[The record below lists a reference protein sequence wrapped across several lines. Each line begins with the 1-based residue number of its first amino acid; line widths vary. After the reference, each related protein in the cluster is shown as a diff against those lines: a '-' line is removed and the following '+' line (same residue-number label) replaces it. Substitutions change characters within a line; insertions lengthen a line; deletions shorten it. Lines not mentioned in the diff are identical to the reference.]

1 VLAPIALS
9 DIALMAAHILT
20 SCGPSGFFSYKHAG
34 QLYSTTGPKIYTG
47 GELASVTF
55 KTFGIPMSFQ
65 AISEREAQALL
76 KPQGDTDPSELQY
89 LLEYYGLVR
98 EGKCNWVATTAFEF
112 ITGVLPQ
119 NPEEFFALY
128 AESMRGSPT
137 SEDIQRRAE
146 EIEANREPGYDTE
159 GKSKGRLKRKRH
171 LWPSEGKFVVGN
183 MAGKWQ

>member
-1 VLAPIALS
+1 
-9 DIALMAAHILT
+9 MAAHILT
-20 SCGPSGFFSYKHAG
+20 SRAPSGFFSYKHA
-34 QLYSTTGPKIYTG
+34 
-47 GELASVTF
+47 SVTF
-55 KTFGIPMSFQ
+55 KTFGVPMSFQ

-183 MAGKWQ
+183 MADKWQ